1 MLKIVTT
8 PAQAFKNMEK
18 FQSEVRRNRDLQSRL
33 AYARAWY
40 AHQDQGGKWLFAPS
54 KFIGYQDIDAKTY
67 LEGAEESDGRRTEAQ
82 LHSWFTVVNPATP
95 LHDELSS
102 MLVAFLAQYGK
113 TPSTKMRINV
123 MRERRLLS
131 ADTSPVD
138 EAHAAVVTMMIAVA
152 KTLPSKHFENF
163 RSQLEDIWA

>member
-1 MLKIVTT
+1 MLKIVTV
-8 PAQAFKNMEK
+8 PAQAYRNIET
-18 FQSEVRRNRDLQSRL
+18 FQSEVRANPDLQSRL

-40 AHQDQGGKWLFAPS
+40 AHQDQAGKWLFAPS

-82 LHSWFTVVNPATP
+82 LQSWFNVVDPATP

-113 TPSTKMRINV
+113 APSTKMRINV
-123 MRERRLLS
+123 ARQRRRLSSDATLEN
-131 ADTSPVD
+131 DG
-138 EAHAAVVTMMIAVA
+138 HAAVVSLMIAVA
-152 KTLPSKHFENF
+152 KTLPSQHFDNL
-163 RSQLEDIWA
+163 RVQLEDISA